1 MARQR
6 SNRRMSE
13 TERRRARQTRNKQ
26 KNKLV
31 RILAGVGMGILAVL
45 IIAGLALP
53 SFGGGGGTQQQ
64 SFLDRGGFFAR
75 PDPGPG
81 AIVEDQGR
89 LHFASLSD
97 RADQGYY
104 ITYPPTSGT
113 HSPSWDRC
121 GIFLEPVPEEI
132 QVHNLEHGFVVIQY
146 NSDDSD
152 FINELESVARDLPDW
167 PLYYMFAP
175 YPDMESPIAMTAWNR
190 LLLLDSVDEDAMR
203 EFADAYQARG
213 PEVARGCDPSG
224 LMEQGVPDPTAIPEG
239 GEGDAG
245 SPGSPG
251 STLEPGET
259 AEAPGDAGSPG
270 DGVSSPDSATAP
282 DPAATST
289 PAVGG

>member
-31 RILAGVGMGILAVL
+31 RILAGVGMGVLAVL

-132 QVHNLEHGFVVIQY
+132 QVHNLEHGFVIIQY
-146 NSDDSD
+146 NSDDSA

-175 YPDMESPIAMTAWNR
+175 YPDMERPIALTAWNR
-190 LLLLDSVDEDAMR
+190 LLFLDSVDEDAIR

-239 GEGDAG
+239 GATEPEPEATGEPSDDSG
-245 SPGSPG
+245 S
-251 STLEPGET
+251 
-259 AEAPGDAGSPG
+259 D
-270 DGVSSPDSATAP
+270 DSATEDAGDASDDATP
-282 DPAATST
+282 EPEAASTSS
-289 PAVGG
+289 GG